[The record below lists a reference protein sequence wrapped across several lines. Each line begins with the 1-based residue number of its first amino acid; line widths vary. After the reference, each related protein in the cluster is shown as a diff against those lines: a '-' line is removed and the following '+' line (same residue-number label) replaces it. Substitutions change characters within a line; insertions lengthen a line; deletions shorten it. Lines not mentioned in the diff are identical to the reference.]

1 MSLYGET
8 DGFLVFIQ
16 IQNDQKRVNVL
27 VVYLKIFYIVKNMVR
42 LIFVYS
48 FQLVKVHLD
57 VKLFYSIA
65 LITGLIWHSVSAN
78 NPSGQEGNAEHWR
91 DFDLSVFLWNEKCV
105 SRIIIYLT
113 FKNNVNYLMSS
124 KTKHGYPSLNTF
136 SIMQLIYYNPNNK
149 YTKTTSTKGGFW
161 TLSVGGGRVPT
172 QVQSFVGHF

>member
-65 LITGLIWHSVSAN
+65 LITGLI
-78 NPSGQEGNAEHWR
+78 
-91 DFDLSVFLWNEKCV
+91 
-105 SRIIIYLT
+105 
-113 FKNNVNYLMSS
+113 
-124 KTKHGYPSLNTF
+124 
-136 SIMQLIYYNPNNK
+136 
-149 YTKTTSTKGGFW
+149 
-161 TLSVGGGRVPT
+161 
-172 QVQSFVGHF
+172 